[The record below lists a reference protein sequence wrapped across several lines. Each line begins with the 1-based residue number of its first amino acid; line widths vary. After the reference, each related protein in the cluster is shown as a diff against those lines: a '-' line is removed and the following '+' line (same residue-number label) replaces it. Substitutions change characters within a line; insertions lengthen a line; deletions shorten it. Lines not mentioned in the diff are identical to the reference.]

1 MADRGQ
7 EGQQDQGEEFHG
19 FRISFISLFSV
30 SNFFVNEWIQRL
42 KELIFWVDDVRASEV
57 WCFFLSLVYQHR
69 VLVRFWPIA
78 VVDKFYDYYRSNEEK
93 KQQEEAR

>member
-30 SNFFVNEWIQRL
+30 SNFFVNE
-42 KELIFWVDDVRASEV
+42 
-57 WCFFLSLVYQHR
+57 
-69 VLVRFWPIA
+69 
-78 VVDKFYDYYRSNEEK
+78 
-93 KQQEEAR
+93 